1 MFLQQMRYYGS
12 RSFSSPVTVSRR
24 DPTYKITQC
33 HRKTLN
39 VIMSVV
45 RTFCLTNYWS
55 DKIDED
61 KIGGEGSTIGGERE
75 RERDSVYRIQLQKQK

>member
-12 RSFSSPVTVSRR
+12 RFFYSAVTVSRR
-24 DPTYKITQC
+24 DPTYKTTQC

-39 VIMSVV
+39 VIMSIV
-45 RTFCLTNYWS
+45 RTFCLANYWS

-61 KIGGEGSTIGGERE
+61 KIDGKGSTIGRK
-75 RERDSVYRIQLQKQK
+75 R